1 MNPIDFNA
9 FDKTLANL
17 EKAMGLNPPKLPRE
31 TNRVWLRLTTSRHHT
46 IKSVL
51 VEAGRPDLTGFV
63 KIDESI
69 VNQNAFLNNGVVA
82 QAFFRQGE
90 GKPIGKG
97 DIWALVDFPT

>member
-1 MNPIDFNA
+1 MNPIDFNS
-9 FDKTLANL
+9 FDRALAQL
-17 EKAMGLNPPKLPRE
+17 EQALGAPKPAARE
-31 TNRVWLRLTTSRHHT
+31 TSRIWLRLTTSRHHT